1 MEGKVV
7 YLNEKYT
14 PKLVSIWILGVV
26 PDKPYTVIEHAIKG
40 YSYIRARPQSRY
52 KIKDDYGN
60 VRWVDSYYFFDFD
73 EWRESK
79 INKLLE

>member
-14 PKLVSIWILGVV
+14 HRLISIWILGVV
-26 PDKPYTVIEHAIKG
+26 PNKPYFVIEHTNKG
-40 YSYIRARPQSRY
+40 YSYFWGKPQSRY
-52 KIKDDYGN
+52 KIQDDYGN
-60 VRWVDSYYFFDFD
+60 VRWVDSHYFYDLE

-79 INKLLE
+79 INKLLD